1 MASSARRS
9 AAASAS
15 GGLTFERYLS
25 VMTSVLSQSE
35 EEGGEWTEVAQ
46 EVDGATRA
54 TLGEQFSELDSD
66 SSGVVSIEELLVAL
80 KSAGNANAGAEHDD
94 MEEDNAAGDGIDGG
108 DIELVEEGGASSP
121 SNARSSASAIVT
133 EEKQQGGLAR

>member
-1 MASSARRS
+1 
-9 AAASAS
+9 
-15 GGLTFERYLS
+15 
-25 VMTSVLSQSE
+25 MTSVLSQSE

-94 MEEDNAAGDGIDGG
+94 MEEDNNAGNGIDGG

-121 SNARSSASAIVT
+121 NNARSSASAVVT